1 MEVKEN
7 DRHMHHLSGCRESNL
22 PGPQGVG
29 VAGQG
34 AHWPR
39 DSVLALIS
47 ATAFAAHAHRNQ
59 RRKDANRS
67 PYINHPFA
75 LMDVLAN
82 EAGRADPTMLAAA
95 VLHDTIEDI
104 EVTFDDLKTAFG
116 EKIAS
121 IVLEVTD
128 NKSLT
133 KHERKIRQIEH
144 AATISPEAKMVKLAD
159 LICNLRD
166 LIQTPPLDWPVD
178 RRRDYCDWA
187 TQVVDRMR
195 GVCPRLEALFEQEAA
210 RCTSKHCQGDSRAAR
225 IS

>member
-7 DRHMHHLSGCRESNL
+7 DRHMHHLSGGRESNL
-22 PGPQGVG
+22 PGPQGVD

-34 AHWPR
+34 AHWPLA
-39 DSVLALIS
+39 SVLTLIS

-59 RRKDANRS
+59 RRKDAERS
-67 PYINHPFA
+67 PYINHPIT

-82 EAGRADPTMLAAA
+82 EAGIADPTVLAAA
-95 VLHDTIEDI
+95 VLHDTIEDT
-104 EVTFDDLKTAFG
+104 EVTFDELKTAFG

-128 NKSLT
+128 DKSLP

-144 AATISPEAKMVKLAD
+144 AATISPEAKMVKWAD

-166 LIQTPPLDWPVD
+166 LIHTRPLDWPLD
-178 RRRDYCDWA
+178 RRRDYFDWA
-187 TQVVDRMR
+187 RKVVDRMR
-195 GVCPRLEALFEQEAA
+195 GVCARLEALFDQEMA
-210 RCTSKHCQGDSRAAR
+210 RRT
-225 IS
+225 